1 MSSACRV
8 LVVDTSTSRSTAL
21 QALLGAAGYDACVSS
36 SIAAAAA
43 VLGGDG
49 VDVVIATVQE
59 ATDIEPLVGPA
70 DDASLILQVPGSEE
84 AAMRSVGS
92 TVHTVLSC
100 DVSPDVLLSVVE
112 RAVRDTNIRREL
124 ALLRAR
130 ASDDIA
136 QTLIGRSAAITH
148 LRELIGRAA
157 ASQRT
162 VHITGEAGVGKDLAA
177 RLVHDLSERAARP
190 FVRLRCTDAD
200 AAALEQELFGSAS
213 TAGRMGRKGL
223 LEAARGGTV
232 VLDECAALSH
242 RLRARVAQAIITR
255 RAPRVGDDMPV
266 RLDVRIV
273 LTTRDSGATA
283 QRLGTPGAADVAFD
297 GVSVLPIS
305 IPPLRERRSD
315 IPLLVQHFRA
325 GLLREQGLAT
335 RPLAA
340 DAIMSLLAQEW
351 TGNVRELEHWVE
363 LDARRADNSRH
374 TITPHAVVSDSGLA
388 IPVDAPWTLDQLERR
403 YILHVLEQEEG
414 NQSRA
419 AERLGIDRRTLY
431 RKLKEY
437 RELNRKAS

>member
-1 MSSACRV
+1 MSTASRV
-8 LVVDTSTSRSTAL
+8 LVVDSSTPQSQVL
-21 QALLGAAGYDACVSS
+21 LELLGAAGYE
-36 SIAAAAA
+36 AAVAGSVQEAAA
-43 VLGGDG
+43 VLGRDA
-49 VDVVIATVQE
+49 VDLVIVSVHDAAE
-59 ATDIEPLVGPA
+59 AEPLFGPA
-70 DDASLILQVPGSEE
+70 DDASLILRVAGSEKNVI
-84 AAMRSVGS
+84 RSVGS
-92 TVHTVLSC
+92 GVHTVLPS
-100 DVSPDVLLSVVE
+100 DVSADIMLSVVE
-112 RAVRDTNIRREL
+112 RALRDTNLRREF

-130 ASDDIA
+130 ASEEISR
-136 QTLIGRSAAITH
+136 TLIGRSSAIAQ

-200 AAALEQELFGSAS
+200 AAALEQELFGLAA

-223 LEAARGGTV
+223 LESARGGTV
-232 VLDECAALSH
+232 VLDECSALTHS
-242 RLRARVAQAIITR
+242 LRTRVAQAIITR
-255 RAPRVGDDMPV
+255 RASRVGDDALV
-266 RLDVRIV
+266 RVDVRFV
-273 LTTRDSGATA
+273 LTTRDSIKTA
-283 QRLGTPGAADVAFD
+283 QSYGTADVIFD

-315 IPLLVQHFRA
+315 IPLLVQHFR
-325 GLLREQGLAT
+325 GRLLQEQGLSA

-363 LDARRADNSRH
+363 LDALRSGESRH
-374 TITPHAVVSDSGLA
+374 AIGAHVVETSDNGLA
-388 IPVDAPWTLDQLERR
+388 IPADAPWTLEQLERK

-437 RELNRKAS
+437 RELGLKAS